1 MKDVEL
7 LLNAGQTISDDRIIE
22 AIAFYIHVDAV
33 EKFFIGV
40 LFTGVI
46 IYGIYKVTKFLFQ

>member
-22 AIAFYIHVDAV
+22 AIAFYIHVDAIG
-33 EKFFIGV
+33 KFFVGI

-46 IYGIYKVTKFLFQ
+46 AYGIYKVVKFLFK